1 MTSSP
6 GSEPAHWLQPA
17 RVRLLERLACTLP
30 TAVFLAVY
38 VPLAGHG
45 FLSDDFRWVLNSQIE
60 SVADVFRLF
69 RITDGFYRPLV
80 SLTFGLDRLAFG
92 INPRPY
98 GWTNVGLV
106 LVGALLIR
114 QLAVDIGADEGSGN
128 AGRFALVPELPWNQS
143 IHPVGQRPH
152 LSSRCLRRHR
162 LRHLHRATPAALGGG
177 VPGSGMFRQG
187 RGVDASVRAGRLAL

>member
-1 MTSSP
+1 MTSSL
-6 GSEPAHWLQPA
+6 GSGPAHWLQPA

-38 VPLAGHG
+38 LPLAGHG
-45 FLSDDFRWVLNSQIE
+45 FLSDDFRWVLNSRID

-106 LVGALLIR
+106 LIGGAADSAAGDDVGADRRERERLPPR
-114 QLAVDIGADEGSGN
+114 SGS
-128 AGRFALVPELPWNQS
+128 
-143 IHPVGQRPH
+143 
-152 LSSRCLRRHR
+152 
-162 LRHLHRATPAALGGG
+162 
-177 VPGSGMFRQG
+177 
-187 RGVDASVRAGRLAL
+187 